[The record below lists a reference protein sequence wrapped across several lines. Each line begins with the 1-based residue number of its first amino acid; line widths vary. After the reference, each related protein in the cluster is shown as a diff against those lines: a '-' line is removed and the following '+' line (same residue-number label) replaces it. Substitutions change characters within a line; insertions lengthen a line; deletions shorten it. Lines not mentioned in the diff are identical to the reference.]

1 MVKPIYKRVLLKLS
15 GEALIGAKPSGFDPA
30 VINQIADEIKEIHA
44 AGVEIGIV
52 IGGGNIFRGA
62 AAEDLERAAGDT
74 IGMLATTINSLVIK
88 EYLVKRGVD
97 ARVLSAVDM
106 PKVAELFTQERALA
120 HLDKNRI
127 VIMAAGT
134 GNPYF
139 TTDTAAVLRCLEI
152 KAEAILKATKVDGVY
167 DRDPAKDPS
176 AVKFASIT
184 HAEALQKNLKIMD
197 ATAFSLCKEHSLPI
211 IVFKLLERGN
221 LRKCIEGLPV
231 GTIVKK
237 GE

>member
-1 MVKPIYKRVLLKLS
+1 MVQPIYKRVLLKLS

-30 VINQIADEIKEIHA
+30 VISQIADEIEEIHA

-62 AAEDLERAAGDT
+62 SGEDLERAAGDT
-74 IGMLATTINSLVIK
+74 IGMLATTINSIVMK

-106 PKVAELFTQERALA
+106 PKVAELFTQEKALA

-127 VIMAAGT
+127 VIIAAGT

-152 KAEAILKATKVDGVY
+152 KAEVILKATKVDGVY

-176 AVKFASIT
+176 AIKFASIT

-197 ATAFSLCKEHSLPI
+197 ATAFSLCREHSLPI

-221 LRKCIEGLPV
+221 LRKCIQGLPV